1 MNVKKA
7 CGMLGL
13 AMRAGKV
20 ASGEFAAE
28 KAVKEY
34 RAFLVIVACEA
45 SDNTQKKFRNMCQHY
60 KVPYCVFGT
69 KEELGHMIGKEYRAV
84 LTVNDKNF
92 AEMIREHL
100 SQAIRTPDMP

>member
-20 ASGEFAAE
+20 ASGEFATE

-34 RAFLVIVACEA
+34 RAYLVIVASDA
-45 SDNTQKKFRNMCQHY
+45 SENTQKKFRNMCQYY
-60 KVPYCVFGT
+60 KVPYLVFET
-69 KEELGHMIGKEYRAV
+69 KEELGSIIGKEYRTSLAV
-84 LTVNDKNF
+84 CDKNF
-92 AEMIREHL
+92 AEVIREHL
-100 SQAIRTPDMP
+100 S

>member
-20 ASGEFAAE
+20 ASGEFATE

-34 RAFLVIVACEA
+34 RAYLVIVASDA
-45 SDNTQKKFRNMCQHY
+45 SENTQKKFRNMCQYY
-60 KVPYCVFGT
+60 KVPYLVFET
-69 KEELGHMIGKEYRAV
+69 KEELGSIIGKEYRASLAV
-84 LTVNDKNF
+84 CDKNF
-92 AEMIREHL
+92 AEVIRDHV
-100 SQAIRTPDMP
+100 S

>member
-20 ASGEFAAE
+20 ASGEFATE

-34 RAFLVIVACEA
+34 RAYLVIVASDA
-45 SDNTQKKFRNMCQHY
+45 SENTQKKFRNMCQYY
-60 KVPYCVFGT
+60 KVPYLVFET
-69 KEELGHMIGKEYRAV
+69 KEELCSIIGKEYRASLAV
-84 LTVNDKNF
+84 CDKNF
-92 AEMIREHL
+92 AEVIREHL
-100 SQAIRTPDMP
+100 S

>member
-34 RAFLVIVACEA
+34 RAFLVIVASEA
-45 SDNTQKKFRNMCQHY
+45 SQNTQKKFRNMCQYY
-60 KVPYCVFGT
+60 KVPYLVFGT
-69 KEELGHMIGKEYRAV
+69 KEELGRIIGKEYRASLAV
-84 LTVNDKNF
+84 CDKNF
-92 AEMIREHL
+92 AEVIWKYL
-100 SQAIRTPDMP
+100 S

>member
-1 MNVKKA
+1 MRNLNVKKA

-34 RAFLVIVACEA
+34 RAFLVIVASEA
-45 SDNTQKKFRNMCQHY
+45 SQNTQKKIRNMCQYY
-60 KVPYCVFGT
+60 KVPYLVFGT
-69 KEELGHMIGKEYRAV
+69 KEELGRIIGKEYRASLAV
-84 LTVNDKNF
+84 CDKNF
-92 AEMIREHL
+92 AEVIWKYL
-100 SQAIRTPDMP
+100 S

>member
-20 ASGEFAAE
+20 ASGEFATE

-34 RAFLVIVACEA
+34 NAYLVIVASDA
-45 SDNTQKKFRNMCQHY
+45 SENTQKNFRNMCQYY
-60 KVPYCVFGT
+60 KVPYLVFET
-69 KEELGHMIGKEYRAV
+69 KEELGSIIGKEYRASLAV
-84 LTVNDKNF
+84 CDKNF
-92 AEMIREHL
+92 AEVIREHL
-100 SQAIRTPDMP
+100 S

>member
-20 ASGEFAAE
+20 ASGEFATE

-34 RAFLVIVACEA
+34 RAYLVIVASDA
-45 SDNTQKKFRNMCQHY
+45 SENTQKKFRNMCQYY
-60 KVPYCVFGT
+60 KVPYLVFET
-69 KEELGHMIGKEYRAV
+69 KEELGSIIGKEYRSSLAV
-84 LTVNDKNF
+84 CDKNF
-92 AEMIREHL
+92 AEVIREHL
-100 SQAIRTPDMP
+100 S

>member
-20 ASGEFAAE
+20 ASGEFATE

-34 RAFLVIVACEA
+34 RAYLVIVASDA
-45 SDNTQKKFRNMCQHY
+45 SENTQKKFRNMCQYY
-60 KVPYCVFGT
+60 KVPYLVFET
-69 KEELGHMIGKEYRAV
+69 KEELGSVIGKEYRASLAV
-84 LTVNDKNF
+84 CDKNF
-92 AEMIREHL
+92 AEVIREHL
-100 SQAIRTPDMP
+100 S